1 MFAGNANASRFP
13 ASGSAASMLTSA
25 SRSSAPVVELDAM
38 KAILANEPLPV
49 SDPRALVDAEV
60 PDPAAPQGHDILV
73 RIEAI
78 SVNPVDTKTRM
89 LIHPGAAGAKPG
101 PRILG
106 WDAAG
111 VVQAVGDKVTL
122 FKPGDAV
129 YYAGSN
135 QRPGSNAELHLV
147 DERIVAKK
155 PATLD
160 FAQAAAMPLTTITAY
175 EGIVDR
181 MGVDP
186 DGKSKDATLLV
197 IAGAG
202 GVGSMA
208 IQIGRKLG
216 LEVIAT
222 ASRPES
228 INWCRD
234 HGARHVINHHQPLKD
249 GLKAIGVGEVDYVLI
264 CSDIDLY
271 WTQLTDVVKPQG
283 SVCTIVRNEKPA
295 DIMALQRKALRFAWE
310 GMFVRSS
317 FQTADMIEQ
326 HRLLAR
332 VAGWIDAGEV
342 KCTLTEKLSPITAAN
357 LRAAHARLESKGM
370 IGKLVLS
377 GW

>member
-1 MFAGNANASRFP
+1 
-13 ASGSAASMLTSA
+13 
-25 SRSSAPVVELDAM
+25 M

-49 SDPRALVDAEV
+49 SDPRSLVDAEV
-60 PDPAAPQGHDILV
+60 PDPPAPQGHDILV
-73 RIEAI
+73 RVEAI

-89 LIHPGAAGAKPG
+89 LNQPGAAGTKPG

-111 VVQAVGDKVTL
+111 VVRAVGEQVTL

-135 QRPGSNAELHLV
+135 QRPGSNAQLQLV

-155 PATLD
+155 PAKLE

-175 EGIVDR
+175 ESIVTH

-186 DGKSKDATLLV
+186 DGGSKGARLLV

-216 LEVIAT
+216 LVVIAT

-228 INWCRD
+228 TRWCRD
-234 HGARHVINHHQPLKD
+234 LGARHVINHRQPLKD
-249 GLKAIGVGEVDYVLI
+249 GLTAIGAPAVDYVLV

-271 WTQLTDVVKPQG
+271 WTQFIDIVRPLGT
-283 SVCTIVRNEKPA
+283 VCSIVRNENPA
-295 DIMALQRKALRFAWE
+295 DILAIQRKSLRFAWE
-310 GMFVRSS
+310 GMFSRSTY
-317 FQTADMIEQ
+317 QTADMIEQ

-332 VAGWIDAGEV
+332 VGDWIDAGEV
-342 KCTLTEKLSPITAAN
+342 KCTLTEKLSPVNAAN

>member
-1 MFAGNANASRFP
+1 
-13 ASGSAASMLTSA
+13 
-25 SRSSAPVVELDAM
+25 M

-49 SDPRALVDAEV
+49 SDPRSLVDAEV

-73 RIEAI
+73 RVEAI
-78 SVNPVDTKTRM
+78 SVNPVDCKTRM
-89 LIHPGAAGAKPG
+89 LSHPGAAGAKPG

-111 VVQAVGDKVTL
+111 VVQAVGGQVSL

-135 QRPGSNAELHLV
+135 QRPGCNAQLQLV

-186 DGKSKDATLLV
+186 DGKSAGGKLLV

-208 IQIGRKLG
+208 IQIGRQLG

-222 ASRPES
+222 ASRPASEQ
-228 INWCRD
+228 WCREL
-234 HGARHVINHHQPLKD
+234 GARHVVNHHQPLKD
-249 GLKAIGVGEVDYVLI
+249 GLKAAGVGEVDYVLI

-271 WTQLTDVVKPQG
+271 WAQLGEVVKPQG

-295 DIMALQRKALRFAWE
+295 DVMALQRKALRFAWE
-310 GMFVRSS
+310 AMFVRST
-317 FQTADMIEQ
+317 FQTPDMIEQ

-342 KCTLTEKLSPITAAN
+342 KCTLTEKRSPINAAN

-370 IGKLVLS
+370 IGKLALA

>member
-1 MFAGNANASRFP
+1 M
-13 ASGSAASMLTSA
+13 
-25 SRSSAPVVELDAM
+25 DAD
-38 KAILANEPLPV
+38 LSE
-49 SDPRALVDAEV
+49 
-60 PDPAAPQGHDILV
+60 PAAPKGHDILV
-73 RIEAI
+73 RVEAI

-89 LIHPGAAGAKPG
+89 LNHSGAAGTKPG

-111 VVQAVGDKVTL
+111 TVEAVGEQVTL
-122 FKPGDAV
+122 FKRGDAV

-135 QRPGSNAELHLV
+135 QRPGSNAQLQLV

-175 EGIVDR
+175 EAIVTH

-186 DGKSKDATLLV
+186 DGRSNGGCLLV

-208 IQIGRKLG
+208 IQIGRRLG

-228 INWCRD
+228 IKWCREL
-234 HGARHVINHHQPLKD
+234 GAAHVVNHHQPLKD
-249 GLKAIGVGEVDYVLI
+249 GLKAIGVPEVDYVLV
-264 CSDIDLY
+264 CSDLDLY
-271 WTQLTDVVKPQG
+271 WTQLVDIVRPLG
-283 SVCTIVRNEKPA
+283 SICSIVRNEKPA
-295 DIMALQRKALRFAWE
+295 DIMAIQRKSLRFAWE
-310 GMFVRSS
+310 GMFSRSTY
-317 FQTADMIEQ
+317 QTADMIEQ

-332 VAGWIDAGEV
+332 VGGWIDAGEV
-342 KCTLTEKLSPITAAN
+342 KCTLQVKLSPINAAN

-370 IGKLVLS
+370 IGKLALA

>member
-1 MFAGNANASRFP
+1 
-13 ASGSAASMLTSA
+13 
-25 SRSSAPVVELDAM
+25 M

-49 SDPRALVDAEV
+49 SDPRSLVDADV
-60 PDPAAPQGHDILV
+60 PDPAAPKGHDILV
-73 RIEAI
+73 RVEAI

-89 LIHPGAAGAKPG
+89 LSHPGAAGTKPG

-111 VVQAVGDKVTL
+111 VVQAVGEQVTL

-135 QRPGSNAELHLV
+135 QRPGSNAQLQLV

-175 EGIVDR
+175 EGIVTH

-186 DGKSKDATLLV
+186 DGGSRGRRLLV

-228 INWCRD
+228 IKWCRD
-234 HGARHVINHHQPLKD
+234 HGARHVINHHQPLQD
-249 GLKAIGVGEVDYVLI
+249 GLKAVGAGEVDYVLV

-271 WTQLTDVVKPQG
+271 WTQLVDVVRPLG
-283 SVCTIVRNEKPA
+283 SICSIVRNEKPA
-295 DIMALQRKALRFAWE
+295 DIMAIQRKSLRFAWE
-310 GMFVRSS
+310 GMFSRSTY
-317 FQTADMIEQ
+317 QTPDMIEQ

-342 KCTLTEKLSPITAAN
+342 KCTLTEKLTPINAAN

-370 IGKLVLS
+370 IGKLVLA

>member
-1 MFAGNANASRFP
+1 M
-13 ASGSAASMLTSA
+13 
-25 SRSSAPVVELDAM
+25 DA
-38 KAILANEPLPV
+38 
-49 SDPRALVDAEV
+49 DV
-60 PDPAAPQGHDILV
+60 PGPAAPKGHDILV
-73 RIEAI
+73 RVEAI

-89 LIHPGAAGAKPG
+89 LNHPGAAGTNPG

-111 VVQAVGDKVTL
+111 VVQAAGDQVTL

-135 QRPGSNAELHLV
+135 QRPGSNAELQLV

-175 EGIVDR
+175 EGIVTH

-186 DGKSKDATLLV
+186 CLENSDGNKGRRLLV

-208 IQIGRKLG
+208 IQIGRRLG

-222 ASRPES
+222 ASRPASEKWS
-228 INWCRD
+228 RD
-234 HGARHVINHHQPLKD
+234 LGARHIVNHHRPLKD
-249 GLKAIGVGEVDYVLI
+249 GLKAIGVPEVDYVLV

-271 WTQLTDVVKPQG
+271 WTQLIDIVRPLGTIC
-283 SVCTIVRNEKPA
+283 SIVRNEKPA
-295 DIMALQRKALRFAWE
+295 DIMAIQRKSLRFAWE
-310 GMFVRSS
+310 GMFSRS
-317 FQTADMIEQ
+317 TYRTPDMIEQ
-326 HRLLAR
+326 HRLLVR
-332 VAGWIDAGEV
+332 VGAWLDAGEV
-342 KCTLTEKLSPITAAN
+342 KCTMTEKLSPINAAN

>member
-1 MFAGNANASRFP
+1 
-13 ASGSAASMLTSA
+13 
-25 SRSSAPVVELDAM
+25 M

-49 SDPRALVDAEV
+49 SDPRSLVDADV
-60 PDPAAPQGHDILV
+60 LDPAAPEGRDILV
-73 RIEAI
+73 RVEAI
-78 SVNPVDTKTRM
+78 SVNPVDTKTRVM
-89 LIHPGAAGAKPG
+89 TNPVNHPRAAGTKPG

-111 VVQAVGDKVTL
+111 VVQAVGEQATL

-135 QRPGSNAELHLV
+135 QRPGSNAQLQLV

-186 DGKSKDATLLV
+186 DGKSAGASLLV

-228 INWCRD
+228 IKWCRD

-249 GLKAIGVGEVDYVLI
+249 GLKAIGVGEVDYVLV

-271 WTQLTDVVKPQG
+271 WTQFADVVKPQG
-283 SVCTIVRNEKPA
+283 NVCTIVRNEKPA
-295 DIMALQRKALRFAWE
+295 DIMAIQRKALRFSWE
-310 GMFVRSS
+310 AMFVRST

-342 KCTLTEKLSPITAAN
+342 KCTLTEKLSPISAAN

>member
-1 MFAGNANASRFP
+1 
-13 ASGSAASMLTSA
+13 
-25 SRSSAPVVELDAM
+25 M

-49 SDPRALVDAEV
+49 SDPRSLVDAEV
-60 PDPAAPQGHDILV
+60 PDPAAPKGHDILV
-73 RIEAI
+73 RIEAV
-78 SVNPVDTKTRM
+78 SVNPVDCKIRM
-89 LIHPGAAGAKPG
+89 LGHPV

-111 VVQAVGDKVTL
+111 TVEAVGEQVTL
-122 FKPGDAV
+122 FKRGDPV

-135 QRPGSNAELHLV
+135 QRPGSNAQLQLV
-147 DERIVAKK
+147 DERIVAKQ
-155 PATLD
+155 PASLD

-186 DGKSKDATLLV
+186 DGKSAGASLLV

-208 IQIGRKLG
+208 IQIGRRLG

-222 ASRPES
+222 ASRPASEK
-228 INWCRD
+228 WCRD
-234 HGARHVINHHQPLKD
+234 LGARHIVNHHQPLKD
-249 GLKAIGVGEVDYVLI
+249 GLKAIGVAEVDYVLI

-271 WTQLTDVVKPQG
+271 WTQLADVVKPQG
-283 SVCTIVRNEKPA
+283 SVCSIVRNEKPA

-310 GMFVRSS
+310 AMFVRST
-317 FQTADMIEQ
+317 FQTADMREQ

-342 KCTLTEKLSPITAAN
+342 KCTMTETLAPINAAN
-357 LRAAHARLESKGM
+357 LRAAHAELESKGM
-370 IGKLVLS
+370 IGKLVLA